1 MLTSQAWSD
10 HSSICLQEEWGE
22 PGLRE
27 RSTLATHEAKVL
39 KHATLM
45 WH

>member
-10 HSSICLQEEWGE
+10 HSSICLQGERGE
-22 PGLRE
+22 PGLLE
-27 RSTLATHEAKVL
+27 HSTLATHDVEVL